1 MSPVSERHTAGPM
14 ARLTYNVPELAA
26 VLGISPSHVRR
37 LAKAGRLPVL
47 SIPGR
52 TLFARAA
59 IHAWMRQ
66 ETNHEVAS

>member
-1 MSPVSERHTAGPM
+1 MDA
-14 ARLTYNVPELAA
+14 LTYTVAELAK
-26 VLGISPSHVRR
+26 VLGISESHVRR

-59 IHAWMRQ
+59 IDSWLRQ
-66 ETNHEVAS
+66 DVSA